1 MHVMRKMLAGALAFF
16 GTGAMAQTTNPI
28 LFPGSSQKVCQLIGE
43 TDREFNMPTVSQ
55 TETNYGLSGN
65 DLGYSFEHNGKL
77 WFLFGDS
84 KPTATFNAKP
94 NGQTNPPR
102 MPLDNDSI
110 GFTSGTNIDQCLKLD
125 FVRDSIGAYQSPVV
139 LNAQGKPAITLTD
152 FEVPNAGIDA

>member
-16 GTGAMAQTTNPI
+16 GTGARAQTTNPI
-28 LFPGSSQKVCQLIGE
+28 FVPGSSQKVCQLIGE

-110 GFTSGTNIDQCLKLD
+110 G
-125 FVRDSIGAYQSPVV
+125 AYQSPVV

-152 FEVPNAGIDA
+152 FEVPNAGIDAAGRMFVIFLTDSNRA